1 LAKTARSEPLVNPF
15 LPDAVQQLVRLFSRF
30 PSIGERSALRLVLFL
45 LRQHES
51 FRAQLSMV
59 LNRLGDEVGFCPI
72 CRALSNEGEPCVI
85 CRNPEREA
93 GSVCLVEGVADLIAV
108 EQSGQFTGR
117 YHVLHGV
124 LSPMK
129 GIGPDEIGLSELS
142 SRVSTEEID
151 ELILA
156 TNMSVEGEATAAY
169 IGEFFA
175 DRGVRITRI
184 AAGIPM
190 GGNLEFLDGLT
201 IGNAFRERREL

>member
-1 LAKTARSEPLVNPF
+1 MNPF

-45 LRQHES
+45 LRQSES
-51 FRAQLSMV
+51 FREQLSMV
-59 LNRLGDEVGFCPI
+59 LRRLGEEVGFCPE
-72 CRALSNEGEPCVI
+72 CRALSSDGEPCII
-85 CRNPEREA
+85 CRNPERDA
-93 GSVCLVEGVADLIAV
+93 TSICIVEGVADLIAV
-108 EQSGQFTGR
+108 EQSGQFKGK

-129 GIGPDEIGLSELS
+129 GVGPDEIGLPELS
-142 SRVSTEEID
+142 SRVSADGIS

-156 TNMSVEGEATAAY
+156 TNMNVEGEATASY
-169 IGEFFA
+169 IAEVFA
-175 DRGVRITRI
+175 TTGVRVTRI

-201 IGNAFRERREL
+201 IGNAFRERRDV